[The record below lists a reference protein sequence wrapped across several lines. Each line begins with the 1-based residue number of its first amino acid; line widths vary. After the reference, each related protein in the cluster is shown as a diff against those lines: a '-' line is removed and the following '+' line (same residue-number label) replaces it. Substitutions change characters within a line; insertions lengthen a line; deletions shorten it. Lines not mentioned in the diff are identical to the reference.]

1 MTELTILISLLS
13 HLDCALPSLQY
24 PWDAFAILLNRIQE
38 LLVLTFFSVV
48 DSALLLIV
56 RKFFEA
62 FCSSHSF

>member
-13 HLDCALPSLQY
+13 HLDFALPSLQY
-24 PWDAFAILLNRIQE
+24 PCDAFAILLNRIQE
-38 LLVLTFFSVV
+38 LLILTFFSVE